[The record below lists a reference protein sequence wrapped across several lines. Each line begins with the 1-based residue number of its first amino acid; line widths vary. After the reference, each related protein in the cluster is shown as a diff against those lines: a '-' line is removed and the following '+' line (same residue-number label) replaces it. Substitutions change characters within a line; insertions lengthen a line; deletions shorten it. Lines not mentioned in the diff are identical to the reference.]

1 MMDRAHKIEAI
12 RTAARAG
19 LLVGVSSLAALGL
32 LCTAS
37 CSGPAAGGT
46 QNANGKM
53 IMSWIG
59 PAARLCVTDTNA
71 TCPVEKD
78 GVASGGKVFW
88 VIDAVCFNSGNGFG
102 SPVEY
107 GLTPECAK
115 DVTVAHGGVAGGAPL
130 VLGDTYKITITGF
143 GGSANIQDV
152 VWK

>member
-1 MMDRAHKIEAI
+1 MDRAQKIEAM
-12 RTAARAG
+12 RAAARVG
-19 LLVGVSSLAALGL
+19 LLAGVSALAAVGA

-88 VIDAVCFNSGNGFG
+88 VIDATCFNSGNGFG

-107 GLTPECAK
+107 GLTPDCAK

-130 VLGDTYKITITGF
+130 VLGDTYKITVTGF
-143 GGSANIQDV
+143 GGSPNVQDV
-152 VWK
+152 TWK

>member
-1 MMDRAHKIEAI
+1 MDRAQRIEAM
-12 RTAARAG
+12 RAAAR
-19 LLVGVSSLAALGL
+19 VGVMVAVSGWAALG
-32 LCTAS
+32 TPG
-37 CSGPAAGGT
+37 CSGPAAAGT

-53 IMSWIG
+53 IVSWIG

-88 VIDAVCFNSGNGFG
+88 VIDATCFNSGNGFG

-107 GLTPECAK
+107 GLTPDCAR

-143 GGSANIQDV
+143 GGSANVQDV